1 MINGTGISY
10 VHPVPS
16 HLLSISICDVKHVLS
31 IVEFWSISNI
41 YICELWVANAKK
53 QWEKSIYP
61 IKKRRE

>member
-1 MINGTGISY
+1 M
-10 VHPVPS
+10 
-16 HLLSISICDVKHVLS
+16 SISICDVKHVLP